1 MSEDSELS
9 PLQVLIVEDDPDLRA
24 SLSDVLEL
32 EGYEVRAVCSGS
44 EAIEAAASHVFDL
57 VVTDIKMPGTDGLSA
72 LETVKQGNPE
82 IAGIVIT
89 GYSTE
94 DFALRAAR
102 MKVEN
107 YLKKPFSIA
116 DFLATVERLAERKRQ
131 EQEKFLKELST
142 QRGLRWLSSQLYAA
156 LFETEPTEVE
166 ARLSAAVSSL
176 RQEFGDPRDLV
187 GLESALVWQ
196 VLRERL
202 SVSDDLERSLPERL
216 RRLLAAESSQG
227 LKGRLAELAACL
239 NSDAP
244 LSATG
249 APPEDETPLTG
260 SLLNVALLLEGS
272 ERATEA
278 KAAFEEVLR
287 QSSDPQQRYQAHFGL
302 ARLARQQ
309 REFEKLESQLAHG
322 VEVALTLGPLSY
334 SEALT
339 ERGLLLSLAQR
350 PSGESALEEAK
361 SAAKQVRDTTSFAL
375 CGLALAH
382 FHGQEALQRGRYLQ
396 HLRQPENFAQAVQ
409 AGGWLLDY
417 LVGCTD
423 DEESRGFTRKLMR
436 ACPRSFHLLVL
447 NADSVVQAAR
457 LTEMLPFAEAET
469 REVAQARFAQ
479 FDDTDLKRRL
489 SQAQSQNSEPS
500 EQGSL
505 VRVFSFSG
513 MQLFRNDEAL
523 DLKRKKPLLLLL
535 YLLYRDAPVGEEHLL
550 EMFWPGDEQSGRAS
564 LRNALTHLRKL
575 LTPNGGP
582 ELFQRTAAGLSLTR
596 SLQVWFD
603 YREFQSLV
611 AQGRKALAASPQ
623 RTVECYRAAVRLHRG
638 PFLENIYE
646 DWALVVRQETDEAL
660 QECLRFLVE
669 QCAAAGA
676 WAESYEH
683 ANHALR
689 RDDLN
694 QPFYEMA
701 MRALIELGRHHDALT
716 LFDKGKSRLLS
727 ELEMEPSIEMLRLR
741 EHARLNV

>member
-1 MSEDSELS
+1 MSEELATS

-32 EGYEVRAVCSGS
+32 EGYEVRAVSSGS
-44 EAIEAAASHVFDL
+44 EAIEVAASHEFDL

-116 DFLATVERLAERKRQ
+116 DFLATVERLAERKRL

-142 QRGLRWLSSQLYAA
+142 QRGLRWLSSQLYSA
-156 LFETEPTEVE
+156 LFDNDHAELE
-166 ARLSAAVSSL
+166 ARLSAAVSPL
-176 RQEFGDPRDLV
+176 RPEFGDPRDLV

-196 VLRERL
+196 VLGQRL
-202 SVSDDLERSLPERL
+202 PVSDDLERSLPERL
-216 RRLLAAESSQG
+216 RRLLAAEPSQG
-227 LKGRLAELAACL
+227 LKGRLMELARSL

-244 LSATG
+244 LS
-249 APPEDETPLTG
+249 PSESPEDETPLTG

-272 ERATEA
+272 ARAPEA
-278 KAAFEEVLR
+278 RTAFEEVLR

-309 REFEKLESQLAHG
+309 REFEDLESQLKHG
-322 VEVALTLGPLSY
+322 VEVARALGPLSY
-334 SEALT
+334 SEALA

-350 PSGESALEEAK
+350 PSGEAGLREAQA
-361 SAAKQVRDTTSFAL
+361 AAKQVRDTTSFAL

-382 FHGQEALQRGRYLQ
+382 FHQQESPQRARYLQ
-396 HLRQPENFAQAVQ
+396 HLRQPEHFSQAVQ

-417 LVGCTD
+417 LVGRAD
-423 DEESRGFTRKLMR
+423 DEDGLSFTRKLMR

-447 NADSVVQAAR
+447 NADSLEKALR

-469 REVAQARFAQ
+469 REVAQSRFAQ
-479 FDDTDLKRRL
+479 FGDAELTRRL
-489 SQAQSQNSEPS
+489 SRAQSPNFERE

-505 VRVFSFSG
+505 LRVFSFSG

-523 DLKRKKPLLLLL
+523 ELKRKKPLLLLL

-564 LRNALTHLRKL
+564 LRNAMTHLRKL

-582 ELFQRTAAGLSLTR
+582 ELFQRTAAGLSLTK
-596 SLQVWFD
+596 SLQIWFD
-603 YREFQSLV
+603 YREFQNLV
-611 AQGRKALAASPQ
+611 GQGKKALSASPQ

-660 QECLRFLVE
+660 QECLQFLVQ

-676 WAESYEH
+676 WDESYEH
-683 ANHALR
+683 ATHALR
-689 RDDLN
+689 RDELN

-701 MRALIELGRHHDALT
+701 MRALLELGRHHDAIA
-716 LFDKGKSRLLS
+716 LFEKGKSRLLS